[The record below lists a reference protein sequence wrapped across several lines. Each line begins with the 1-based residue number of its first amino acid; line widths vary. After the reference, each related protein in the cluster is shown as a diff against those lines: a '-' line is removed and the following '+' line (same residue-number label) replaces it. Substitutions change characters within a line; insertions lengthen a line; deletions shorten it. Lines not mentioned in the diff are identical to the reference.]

1 LYILFLYAFIHK
13 GLLMR
18 LSDFPLAARVS
29 AIVVVL
35 ALPFAYFAADKV
47 ISARPQATEASHVGE
62 LAQFSPYITAVVHE
76 LQKERGQSAGY
87 IGSKGERFS
96 ETIGGQRSL
105 TDSKINEFESALSRI
120 NLDEVS
126 PALAQPTNVAVS
138 ALQELGSMRQQI
150 SSLSVNVPGMAKY
163 YTGTIANLL
172 TIVEQMGGL
181 TQDGDL
187 TRKIAVYTMT
197 LQGKERAGIER
208 AMGAGGFGAGKFS
221 PAIYNRF
228 VRLGSEQEAYF
239 QRARLNAEPKI
250 VATMNEVFDRPIMAM
265 VQNLREKGYKS
276 AFGGDISDVSGV
288 EWFKQSTN
296 RINALKDLEDAISQA
311 LVKNATAKADAAQ
324 AEFYFSAVL
333 ALVVI
338 SIGVALSVIMVR
350 SITRPIQELVGEADR
365 LAKGDISVKFAAA
378 SRKDE
383 IGRIAASVA
392 SFRDNVAEQKK
403 LQQEQEAE
411 RQKEA
416 RHQKYLDEL
425 IQQFRDSVAASIE
438 TMTSQNAKMRSS
450 ADELSSVASDAL
462 GEASSAGDAT
472 AEANTN
478 VQTVAAAAEELSA
491 SIAEIAQQAHKASD
505 VVTKT
510 ADIAIQTDQ
519 DVSSLAETAEKIGSV
534 VEIIRGIAEQTN
546 LLALN
551 ATIEAARAGEAGKG
565 FAVVAAEVKELS
577 DQTARATDE
586 IAEQIGAV
594 QSSTENAVAA
604 INNISKSIE
613 EVSLITTTIS
623 SAVEEQNS
631 ATNEISQSI
640 SLASDGSTRAS
651 NNVQMVTQAIGS
663 TNEQAGIV
671 HDASGELS
679 VAADGFARAVEEF
692 LQEVARDL
700 EERRREVRM
709 EADEICKL
717 YLNGQ
722 VHNTQLNNVSSSGA
736 MIDMIEGISV
746 GDSVRI
752 DSTSLGERTA
762 KAIWVEDGRV
772 GLAFLQ
778 EGKVAA

>member
-1 LYILFLYAFIHK
+1 LDILFLYAFIHK

-47 ISARPQATEASHVGE
+47 ISARHQATEASHVGE

-120 NLDEVS
+120 NLGEVS

-296 RINALKDLEDAISQA
+296 RINALKDLEDAISQ
-311 LVKNATAKADAAQ
+311 
-324 AEFYFSAVL
+324 

>member
-1 LYILFLYAFIHK
+1 
-13 GLLMR
+13 MR

-29 AIVVVL
+29 VIVVVL

-47 ISARPQATEASHVGE
+47 ISARHQATEASHVGE
-62 LAQFSPYITAVVHE
+62 LAQFSPYISAVVHE

-87 IGSKGERFS
+87 IGSKGKRFS
-96 ETIGGQRSL
+96 DTIGGQRSL
-105 TDSKINEFESALSRI
+105 TDTKINEFESALSKI
-120 NLDEVS
+120 DLANVS
-126 PALAQPTNVAVS
+126 PTLTQPTS
-138 ALQELGSMRQQI
+138 AAIGKLKDLGSMRQRI

-163 YTGTIANLL
+163 YTGTIASLL

-181 TQDGDL
+181 TEDGDL

-208 AMGAGGFGAGKFS
+208 AMGAGGFGAGKFAPS
-221 PAIYNRF
+221 VYNRF

-239 QRARLNAEPKI
+239 QRARLNAEPQI
-250 VATMNEVFDRPIMAM
+250 ISAMNDVFSRPIMGV
-265 VQNLREKGYKS
+265 VQSLREKGYQS
-276 AFGGDISDVSGV
+276 AFGGDISSISGV
-288 EWFKQSTN
+288 EWYNQSTA
-296 RINALKDLEDAISQA
+296 RIDALKDLEDSISQA
-311 LVKNATAKADAAQ
+311 LVKNATAKADEAQ
-324 AEFYFSAVL
+324 SQFYLSAVL

-338 SIGVALSVIMVR
+338 TIGIVLSIVMVR
-350 SITRPIQELVGEADR
+350 SITRPIHELVSEASR
-365 LAKGDISVKFAAA
+365 LAKGDTSVKFEAAK
-378 SRKDE
+378 RKDE
-383 IGRIAASVA
+383 IGNIASSVA
-392 SFRDNVAEQKK
+392 LFRDNVAEQKK

-425 IQQFRDSVAASIE
+425 IQHFRDSVAASIE

-472 AEANTN
+472 AEANSN

-505 VVTKT
+505 VVNKT
-510 ADIAIQTDQ
+510 ANIAQQTDH
-519 DVSSLAETAEKIGSV
+519 DVSSLAETAGKIGSV
-534 VEIIRGIAEQTN
+534 VEMIRGIAEQTN

-594 QSSTENAVAA
+594 QSSTDNAVSA
-604 INNISKSIE
+604 INNISQSIE

-623 SAVEEQNS
+623 SAVEQQNS

-679 VAADGFARAVEEF
+679 IAADGFASAVEEF

-709 EADEICKL
+709 ESNEVCKL

-736 MIDMIEGISV
+736 MIDMIEGLSV

-752 DSTSLGERTA
+752 DSSSLGERTA
-762 KAIWVEDGRV
+762 KAIWIENGQV

-778 EGKVAA
+778 KGQIAA